1 MAIVDDILIKNYQ
14 EIHAAKK
21 YGFTSSAFKEQ
32 IQACINEIKPKVILE
47 YGCGRSSLIEEL
59 IYDGEYYRYDP
70 AIPEFSDVPVE
81 KADFVIN
88 TDVLEHIPE
97 KDLADVVGKIK
108 GISNRVFFNIA
119 TDYANEILPNGE
131 NAHCTVWPSEKWL
144 SFLMKFF
151 SESEVVYSSEKKE
164 CIIITWHS
172 PGTSSLIRDIQLLK
186 VRANKKNDHIF
197 KRMERSVRKIRN
209 KIIGK
214 G

>member
-1 MAIVDDILIKNYQ
+1 MGIVDDILINNYR

-32 IQACINEIKPKVILE
+32 IQACINEIKPRVILE
-47 YGCGRSSLIEEL
+47 YGCGRSSLVEEL
-59 IYDGEYYRYDP
+59 VYDGEYYRYDP

-97 KDLADVVGKIK
+97 KDLDDVVGKIK
-108 GISNRVFFNIA
+108 EISNRVFFNIA

-131 NAHCTVWPSEKWL
+131 NAHCTVWPSEIWL
-144 SFLMKFF
+144 KFLIKYFP
-151 SESEVVYSSEKKE
+151 ESEIVYSAERKE

-172 PGTSSLIRDIQLLK
+172 PGTKMLISDIQLLK
-186 VRANKKNDHIF
+186 IRANKKIDHVF
-197 KRMERSVRKIRN
+197 KRMERTARKVRN
-209 KIIGK
+209 KIMGK
-214 G
+214 K